1 MSRGVWWLTMNAAR
15 AVIVSDD
22 VGCHPDLIRDGV
34 EGFVFPVGDVNGLVE
49 ALRRV
54 LATPETALRMG
65 EHALERI
72 NTWSFEEDILA
83 LRKAIAQLTHKI
95 VA

>member
-1 MSRGVWWLTMNAAR
+1 M
-15 AVIVSDD
+15 
-22 VGCHPDLIRDGV
+22 
-34 EGFVFPVGDVNGLVE
+34 FPVGDVNRLVE

-54 LATPETALRMG
+54 LATPQTALRMG
-65 EHALERI
+65 ESALERI
-72 NTWSFEEDILA
+72 NTWGFEEDILA